1 MCMAEEKKRHWEK
14 TKAYKQM
21 QEQMIADLKA
31 AGIYNAYFL
40 DKVDRFMS
48 LWVRAKELEADL
60 EKRGIRVEYC
70 NGTQRGET
78 DNKSL
83 DKLMKV
89 YDRMDEIHRQLGY
102 QETVKAG
109 RQAQAK
115 MNTGD
120 EDDEL

>member
-1 MCMAEEKKRHWEK
+1 MAEEKKRHWDK
-14 TKAYKQM
+14 TKAYKAMRSQM
-21 QEQMIADLKA
+21 ESDLKA
-31 AGIYNAYFL
+31 AGIHNAYFL

-60 EKRGIRVEYC
+60 EERGIRVEYH
-70 NGTQRGET
+70 NGSQHGHSE
-78 DNKSL
+78 NKSL

-102 QETVKAG
+102 QEQVKVG
-109 RQAQAK
+109 RQQAAK
-115 MNTGD
+115 MSADG

>member
-1 MCMAEEKKRHWEK
+1 MAEVKKRCWEK

-31 AGIYNAYFL
+31 AGIHNAYFL

-60 EKRGIRVEYC
+60 EERGIRVEYC

-83 DKLMKV
+83 DRLMKV